1 MVRTRVALTVL
12 AVLLSVGACS
22 SGTTQV
28 AIPAGM
34 VMTRGADAP
43 SAPAAMVCSEEVRG
57 FLRTILDTKAIPAG
71 TPRWHSPVF
80 DCAYA
85 LRVGPLRLSVHE
97 ATDDAATTATVRRLR
112 AELGGGPSVIG
123 LGADGYAPADGIVL
137 LRKDNDV
144 LVVDA
149 SGLPPVFGSNEQHR
163 ADLAFELATDILGC
177 WTGDDDD

>member
-1 MVRTRVALTVL
+1 
-12 AVLLSVGACS
+12 
-22 SGTTQV
+22 
-28 AIPAGM
+28 
-34 VMTRGADAP
+34 
-43 SAPAAMVCSEEVRG
+43 
-57 FLRTILDTKAIPAG
+57 
-71 TPRWHSPVF
+71 
-80 DCAYA
+80 
-85 LRVGPLRLSVHE
+85 
-97 ATDDAATTATVRRLR
+97 
-112 AELGGGPSVIG
+112 VIG